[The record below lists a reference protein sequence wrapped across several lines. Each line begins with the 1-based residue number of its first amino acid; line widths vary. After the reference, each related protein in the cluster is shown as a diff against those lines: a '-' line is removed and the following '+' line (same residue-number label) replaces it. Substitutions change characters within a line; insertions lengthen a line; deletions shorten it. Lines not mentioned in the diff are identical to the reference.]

1 MLKLTSRDKE
11 LIVLLVSCGI
21 VAVSWFFGAQKIRE
35 MTDELEVKNNQ
46 LSEEYN
52 RKMRILEK
60 KEQYLQDTENYN
72 QAYQLMMEQYP
83 GGLAQDQQILFVT
96 NLEREFDTEIVSVA
110 YSDPESIYTFQS
122 VEPQNDQPYE
132 LESSMLSVPMDVT
145 YDEWKRLIEYIFA
158 YQDKDTIPGI
168 TSSYDAVSGLV
179 NAQVTMQQYAVT
191 GEDIPFEQQ
200 QAEAP
205 AGTDNIFTS
214 GSPLAYGGS
223 VTEQIQTV
231 ISNYD
236 CYLMLY
242 PTASDVKAKVIAGR
256 DDVERV
262 TSGKNAEETLVIKAE
277 DAADGTGTITYTLG
291 KNRPHA
297 LTSLDGETINLYVLS
312 TERRGEKDLS
322 GVRVQI
328 ENASSRQLRIAV
340 TGDDSTA
347 PRFNVESTSGEVQ
360 ILR

>member
-96 NLEREFDTEIVSVA
+96 NLEREFDTQIVSVS
-110 YSDPESIYTFQS
+110 YSDPESIYTFQT
-122 VEPQNDQPYE
+122 VEPQNVNPYE
-132 LESSMLSVPMDVT
+132 LERSTLSVPVDIT

-168 TSSYDAVSGLV
+168 SSSYDAASGLV
-179 NAQVTMQQYAVT
+179 NAQVTMQQYAIT

-256 DDVERV
+256 DEKERV
-262 TSGKNAEETLVIKAE
+262 TSGRNQEETLVIKAE
-277 DAADGTGTITYTLG
+277 DAADGTSTITYTLG

-297 LTSLDGETINLYVLS
+297 LTGLDGETINLYVIS
-312 TERRGEKDLS
+312 TARRGESDLS

-328 ENASSRQLRIAV
+328 VNTSGRQLRVAV
-340 TGDDSTA
+340 TGDDSTT
-347 PRFNVESTSGEVQ
+347 PRFNVESTEGAVQ
-360 ILR
+360 ILK